1 MSQPREPAPLRLRR
15 RSCKIGCPGAAHK
28 LPICALGLACTVLAL
43 FAAVPVSRAS
53 QVEKFPEGTIV
64 KIEFE
69 GTTIP
74 ADKIKA
80 KLLSRVGHPLSH
92 EKAEADLKT
101 LLGTKWFSN
110 ANLLGRRIAARE
122 R

>member
-1 MSQPREPAPLRLRR
+1 MKTCEPAARACALLWLAGVRARAAAPGVLRK
-15 RSCKIGCPGAAHK
+15 SVAVW
-28 LPICALGLACTVLAL
+28 ALGLACALLAL
-43 FAAVPVSRAS
+43 ATVPAVSRAS

-74 ADKIKA
+74 ADKLKS
-80 KLLSRVGHPLSH
+80 KLLSRVGHALSH

-101 LLGTKWFSN
+101 LLGTKSFSN
-110 ANLLGRRIAARE
+110 ATYWVDE
-122 R
+122 